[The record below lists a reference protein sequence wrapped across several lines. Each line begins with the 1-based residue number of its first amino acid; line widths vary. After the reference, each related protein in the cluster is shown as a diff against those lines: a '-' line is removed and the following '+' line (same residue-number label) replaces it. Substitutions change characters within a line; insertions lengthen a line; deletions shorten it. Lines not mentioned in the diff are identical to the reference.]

1 MESLRTRKA
10 STSGPNGAKQP
21 TRLVKPSKDARKS
34 RVDDKIKKRMSTR
47 YADISAP
54 TGLSVPEVPVVP
66 SVPIGLRPGPQKSQ
80 EGPER
85 EQGPS
90 AEDLIVAE
98 NKLLDLD
105 DFDPDACAR
114 SIRAL
119 SRYLTVLIKSAHRSQ
134 G

>member
-10 STSGPNGAKQP
+10 STSGPNGAKRP
-21 TRLVKPSKDARKS
+21 ARLVKPSKDARKS

-54 TGLSVPEVPVVP
+54 TGLSVPEVPTI
-66 SVPIGLRPGPQKSQ
+66 PIGLRPGPQKSQ

-85 EQGPS
+85 EQRPS
-90 AEDLIVAE
+90 AEDIIAAE
-98 NKLLDLD
+98 NKLLDID
-105 DFDPDACAR
+105 DFDSDACAR
-114 SIRAL
+114 SIRDL
-119 SRYLTVLIKSAHRSQ
+119 SRYSTILIKSTHRSQ